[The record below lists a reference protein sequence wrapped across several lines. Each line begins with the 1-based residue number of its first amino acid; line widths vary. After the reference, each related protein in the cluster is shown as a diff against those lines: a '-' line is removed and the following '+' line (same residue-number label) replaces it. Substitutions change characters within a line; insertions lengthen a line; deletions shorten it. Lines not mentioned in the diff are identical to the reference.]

1 MADNDIKA
9 IIRVQADTSN
19 ATKGM
24 KDLAGAIASAGDK
37 AEKSGLSIVGM
48 VKSASAGFGQFNQ
61 AIEGVNKV
69 FDFLNKSL
77 DTAINTTRQ
86 QNLEKMLPVGTVDR
100 FREATDKMIG
110 RQDVLRLSVKGLTGD
125 FKLTNDEMQTVLQ
138 TSVALSQKTGEHAD
152 VIADKLLDALAKGV
166 NKLDDY
172 GIQLDKTNDRQFDV
186 NAAMSKFKDIIAEN
200 PVDEQTKS
208 LIQMKDAIAELTAA
222 MSTMITEMAKWA
234 ASAFRYGRE
243 FSNYVGGVFTD
254 NPNGEDVHY
263 DHSGTATA
271 FDIQNA
277 RNERRDSMF
286 GFRAG
291 ERLIGRAKSLYAEGQ
306 KRDQSGYWNGMSE
319 EDYAAQFGVGGWDQD
334 MGWGDTKVG
343 KWSTKQKLGR
353 GKDTADYATI
363 YQQQHK
369 WDYLRGGGIS
379 GSLGVD
385 QEQGVGQVRP
395 LDVVIMGIGKE
406 GSFTL
411 LDRAGIESQGNLLSR
426 GESGV
431 LAGRGSHG
439 LSSLRYGGE
448 SFAGGAMGGALLGQS
463 TGGYDAND
471 PSGSLSAN
479 ITKKNFAAGGA
490 FDAGMAG
497 AVAGME
503 AMITGQRAV
512 GKAIASASA
521 QALKAKA
528 VEWGVFALGELA
540 WGIADSA
547 MLLPTAAGHF
557 AAAAKFG
564 AAAAAAGLGAAAL
577 GALAGGGGGG
587 GASGAS
593 GVSAGGGYASSGG
606 GSARGGV
613 GDTYIINMGDGF
625 YGDSDKTA
633 KAVATALRQATRQ
646 GQRQLYTSTFSG

>member
-24 KDLAGAIASAGDK
+24 KELAGAIASAGDK
-37 AEKSGLSIVGM
+37 AEKSGVSIVGM
-48 VKSASAGFGQFNQ
+48 VKSAAAGFGTFNQ

-69 FDFLNKSL
+69 FDFMNKSI
-77 DTAINTTRQ
+77 DTAINSTRQ
-86 QNLEKMLPVGTVDR
+86 QNLEKMLPVGTVDK

-125 FKLTNDEMQTVLQ
+125 FKLSNAEMQTVLQ

-166 NKLDDY
+166 NKLDDF
-172 GIQLDKTNDRQFDV
+172 GISLEKTNDRQFDV

-208 LIQMKDAIAELTAA
+208 LMQMKDAIAELTAA
-222 MSTMITEMAKWA
+222 MSAMITQMAKWA

-243 FSNYVGGVFTD
+243 FSNYVGDLFAPDIDDPETFG
-254 NPNGEDVHY
+254 
-263 DHSGTATA
+263 TA
-271 FDIQNA
+271 FDKQNT
-277 RNERRDSMF
+277 RNKRRDSMF
-286 GFRAG
+286 GYRAG
-291 ERLIGRAKSLYAEGQ
+291 ERLIGRAKAMYAEGQ
-306 KRDQSGYWNGMSE
+306 KRDQSGYWQGMSE
-319 EDYAAQFGVGGWDQD
+319 EDYAAQFGVEGWGQD
-334 MGWGDTKVG
+334 TDWGDTKLG

-353 GKDTADYATI
+353 KGTPTDYALA

-369 WDYLRGGGIS
+369 WDYLAGGSIS
-379 GSLGVD
+379 GRLGVD
-385 QEQGVGQVRP
+385 QDQGVGQVRP

-411 LDRAGIESQGNLLSR
+411 LDRAGIESQGNLLS
-426 GESGV
+426 GDQAGA
-431 LAGRGSHG
+431 LAGRGSRG
-439 LSSLRYGGE
+439 LASLRYGGE
-448 SFAGGAMGGALLGQS
+448 SFHGGAMGASLIGQS
-463 TGGYDAND
+463 TGGYDPND
-471 PSGSLSAN
+471 PTGSLSAS

-497 AVAGME
+497 AIAGMD
-503 AMITGQRAV
+503 AMITGQQAV
-512 GKAIASASA
+512 GKAIANASA

-577 GALAGGGGGG
+577 GALAGGGGGQ
-587 GASGAS
+587 SGAS
-593 GVSAGGGYASSGG
+593 GVSAGGGYASGPG
-606 GSARGGV
+606 GSAARSG
-613 GDTYIINMGDGF
+613 GDTYVINMGDGF
-625 YGDSDKTA
+625 YGDSEKTA
-633 KAVATALRQATRQ
+633 KAVAQAVRQATRQ
-646 GQRQLYTSTFSG
+646 GQRQLYSSNFSG

>member
-37 AEKSGLSIVGM
+37 AEKSGISIVGM
-48 VKSASAGFGQFNQ
+48 VKSAAAGFGTFNQ

-86 QNLEKMLPVGTVDR
+86 QNLEKMLPVGTVDK
-100 FREATDKMIG
+100 FRDATDKMIG

-125 FKLTNDEMQTVLQ
+125 FKLSNAEMQTVLQ

-166 NKLDDY
+166 NKLDDF
-172 GIQLDKTNDRQFDV
+172 GISLEKTNDRQFDV

-208 LIQMKDAIAELTAA
+208 LMAMKDAIAELTAA

-234 ASAFRYGRE
+234 ASAFRYARE
-243 FSNYVGGVFTD
+243 FSNYVGDLFAPDIGDPETY
-254 NPNGEDVHY
+254 G
-263 DHSGTATA
+263 TA
-271 FDIQNA
+271 FDKQNK
-277 RNERRDSMF
+277 RNARRDSMF
-286 GFRAG
+286 GYRAG
-291 ERLIGRAKSLYAEGQ
+291 EQLIARAQGMYAEGQ

-319 EDYAAQFGVGGWDQD
+319 EDYAAQFGVQGWGQD
-334 MGWGDTKVG
+334 TEWGDTKLG

-353 GKDTADYATI
+353 KGGPGPDGALL

-369 WDYLRGGGIS
+369 WDYLAGGTYQ
-379 GSLGVD
+379 GSIGGD
-385 QEQGVGQVRP
+385 QGYGVGQVGA
-395 LDVVIMGIGKE
+395 LNVVIMGIGAPGK
-406 GSFTL
+406 GLTF
-411 LDRAGIESQGNLLSR
+411 LDRDAIGSTGNLLSHSEYAGLASRGGRGLERLR
-426 GESGV
+426 GE
-431 LAGRGSHG
+431 
-439 LSSLRYGGE
+439 GE
-448 SFAGGAMGGALLGQS
+448 TFRGGAFGGSLAS
-463 TGGYDAND
+463 AAMSGYDHDD
-471 PSGSLSAN
+471 PSGSLSASIN
-479 ITKKNFAAGGA
+479 KQHGFAAGGA

-503 AMITGQRAV
+503 AMINGQRAV

-587 GASGAS
+587 GGGSSGL
-593 GVSAGGGYASSGG
+593 SAGGGYASGTGG
-606 GSARGGV
+606 HAARSA

-625 YGDSDKTA
+625 YGDEEKTS
-633 KAVATALRQATRQ
+633 KAVAQAVRQATRT
-646 GQRQLYTSTFSG
+646 GQRQLYSSSFSG